1 MSQATANLLLRGAK
15 VLPDFRDA
23 VFDQANRR
31 GVSVNEL
38 ILTAAAE
45 HLAERGAKFAG
56 VFEPGDLDHMGT
68 AR

>member
-1 MSQATANLLLRGAK
+1 MFHPTATLLLRGAK
-15 VLPDFRDA
+15 VLPEFRDV

-45 HLAERGAKFAG
+45 HLAERGVKFAG
-56 VFEPGDLDHMGT
+56 VFEPGDLDRSG

>member
-1 MSQATANLLLRGAK
+1 MSHPTANLLLRGAK
-15 VLPDFRDA
+15 VLPEFRDA

-45 HLAERGAKFAG
+45 RLAERGAKFAG
-56 VFEPGDLDHMGT
+56 LFEPGDVDQVA